1 MDFGFRIVGTGFWIP
16 FQWNLDFGFLTTNI
30 FFRITLDVTKL
41 DLSSLKSVLFAVLSR
56 SRALTVLY
64 IKSETRL
71 SSVEALT
78 V

>member
-1 MDFGFRIVGTGFWIP
+1 MEFGFRIP
-16 FQWNLDFGFLTTNI
+16 NKKY
-30 FFRITLDVTKL
+30 FFPDYLRCDEIRL
-41 DLSSLKSVLFAVLSR
+41 LSSLKSVLFAVLSR